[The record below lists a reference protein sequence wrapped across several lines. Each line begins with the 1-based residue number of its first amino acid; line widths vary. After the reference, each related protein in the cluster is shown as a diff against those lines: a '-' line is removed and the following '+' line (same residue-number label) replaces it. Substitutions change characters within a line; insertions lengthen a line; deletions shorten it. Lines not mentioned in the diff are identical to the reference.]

1 MFADYDHPDGTN
13 SVANIYRKLFVSL
26 VTRGYA
32 EIYKNFFIF
41 VYFFPTDNS
50 CIIVLRIPLRYMYK

>member
-1 MFADYDHPDGTN
+1 MFADYDQPDGTN

-32 EIYKNFFIF
+32 EIYKNFF
-41 VYFFPTDNS
+41 YFLFISFQRTTAAS
-50 CIIVLRIPLRYMYK
+50 SY

>member
-1 MFADYDHPDGTN
+1 MFADYDQPDGTN

-32 EIYKNFFIF
+32 EIYKNFF
-41 VYFFPTDNS
+41 YFCLFLSNGQQ
-50 CIIVLRIPLRYMYK
+50 LHHRIKNTAKIYV